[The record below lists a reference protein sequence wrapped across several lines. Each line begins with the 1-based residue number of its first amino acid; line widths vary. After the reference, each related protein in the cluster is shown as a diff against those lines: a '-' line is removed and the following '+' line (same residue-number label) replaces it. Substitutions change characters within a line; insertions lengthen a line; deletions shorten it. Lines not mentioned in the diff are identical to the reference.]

1 MFENLT
7 EKLDGIFKRLKGR
20 GRLDEENIQGAL
32 REIRMALL
40 EADVN
45 FKVVKDFIEDV
56 RVRAVGQEVLESIT
70 PGQQVVKIVHDRLVE
85 LMGGTSSQLRFG
97 SRIPA
102 TIMLVGLQG
111 CGKTT
116 TAVKLARLV
125 AGQNKK
131 VYLVSAD
138 VYRPAAI
145 EQLRVLGQKID
156 AGIFDSKGLNDPVT
170 ICVQAVEEARR
181 NGYEVI
187 IVDTAGRLHIDS
199 EMMAE
204 LQQIKDRI
212 HPSEILFVADA
223 MTGQDAVNVAAKFN
237 EQLGID
243 GVIMTKMDG
252 DARGGAALSLKAVMG
267 KPIKFVGVGEKLA
280 ALEPFYPDRLALRI
294 LGMGDVLEV
303 FHPERMTSRILGMG
317 DVLSLVEKAQA
328 TVDEKEARELE
339 KKFRKNEFTL
349 EDFRNQL
356 KQIRKMGSLQDIIG
370 MIPGLGK
377 VKALKGVVPDEQE
390 LVRISAMIDSMTN
403 KERLNYLI
411 IDGQR
416 RKRIALGSGTTVQ
429 DVNRLLKNYME
440 MRKIMKKMTSK
451 EGMKALRRGNFPFN
465 R

>member
-156 AGIFDSKGLNDPVT
+156 AGIFDSKGLNDPVM

-252 DARGGAALSLKAVMG
+252 DARGGATLSLKAVMG
-267 KPIKFVGVGEKLA
+267 KPIKFVGVGEKIDA
-280 ALEPFYPDRLALRI
+280 
-294 LGMGDVLEV
+294 LEV

-377 VKALKGVVPDEQE
+377 VKALKGVAPDEQE